1 MFVLTEMNF
10 LDEFH
15 LYTVEER
22 ERDIKTHLH
31 DTVIDVNVSL
41 YVY

>member
-1 MFVLTEMNF
+1 MNF

-22 ERDIKTHLH
+22 ERDIKTHLY
-31 DTVIDVNVSL
+31 DTAYDGIDVDLS
-41 YVY
+41 VYIY